1 MKLSAIRLKSQKKP
15 VEVVNKDLRFKYSE
29 KVYSLTC
36 IVGKNGAGKTRFLN
50 SIFENTD
57 DIDLIFEGTCSEGI
71 QKKDFAVIKYSS
83 AIEYSLPN
91 MNSYCYDVSTTYLLQ
106 KLKLNELNRY
116 DVLNQVAV
124 VANYLDK
131 ISDIINFKNKNFSI
145 TFSDQGEAIYS
156 LRKKY
161 FNSYLSKYAED
172 LFTTSCNKYEL
183 VMRIKFI
190 AILLDELF
198 VENVTEGQYLNGRLV
213 KNLFSKFNLTTFTV
227 EDDFYTLLSKHTS
240 PEFIEQVK
248 KFFDIYSLITDTS
261 NNFFQNKR
269 KFKFH
274 NKEDLSLLRS
284 IIDYFFPE
292 KNVKNDSIV
301 CEVFGVLSFSWSGLS
316 SGEMSILN
324 LLARLYSGQKDY
336 EKVPNKLLLIDEVD
350 LGLHPEW
357 QRIWI
362 SDVLPL
368 ISNILCSEQDELQV
382 IITTHSPII
391 LSDILSQD
399 IIYLG
404 DEQFKLETF
413 GQNIYTLFNNSFFL
427 EDVQGKFVS
436 NKLERI
442 SRFLNKLM
450 LENPVELC
458 EDNTDELC
466 TILGVKNLDQINDMV
481 VFKETLKNLIDSV
494 GEEMLRNYFYYLLDE
509 IKFYQN
515 ENQNKIEKLRRQL
528 RELEGRES
536 K

>member
-57 DIDLIFEGTCSEGI
+57 DIDLIFEGTCSEEI

-172 LFTTSCNKYEL
+172 LFTASCNKYEL

-190 AILLDELF
+190 AILFEELF
-198 VENVTEGQYLNGRLV
+198 VEDDIEGQHLNGSLV
-213 KNLFSKFNLTTFTV
+213 EDLVSKFNFTAFTV

-240 PEFIEQVK
+240 LEFIEQVK
-248 KFFDIYSLITDTS
+248 KFFYIYSLITDTS

-301 CEVFGVLSFSWSGLS
+301 CEVFGVLSFSWNGLS

-357 QRIWI
+357 QRLWV

-368 ISNILCSEQDELQV
+368 ISEILCSDGQELQV

-391 LSDILSQD
+391 LSDILNQD

-404 DEQFKLETF
+404 DSQLQEKTF

-436 NKLERI
+436 EKLI
-442 SRFLNKLM
+442 NLSQLLNELSSKQQFELTA
-450 LENPVELC
+450 ENCGRLK
-458 EDNTDELC
+458 D
-466 TILGVKNLDQINDMV
+466 ILGLSNITLINDV
-481 VFKETLKNLIDSV
+481 SVFKETLNRLINSI
-494 GEEMLRNYFYYLLDE
+494 GEEIIRNYFNYLFNE
-509 IKFYQN
+509 INFYSDDK
-515 ENQNKIEKLRRQL
+515 QNKIEKLKSQL
-528 RELEGRES
+528 RELEGSEF
-536 K
+536 